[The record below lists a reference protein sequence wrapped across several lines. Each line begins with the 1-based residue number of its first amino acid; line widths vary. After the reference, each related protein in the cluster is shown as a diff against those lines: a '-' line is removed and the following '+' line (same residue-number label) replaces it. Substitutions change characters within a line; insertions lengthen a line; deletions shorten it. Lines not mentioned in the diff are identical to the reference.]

1 MIARA
6 LLLLSLSCGIL
17 SAPAQF
23 LEKAEFEGGFERA
36 ATDGPR
42 TEWVNPTFCRFVI
55 DLSVD
60 RSGRVL
66 SAAVNL
72 PLSSC
77 SDTALVN
84 KANTLART
92 YVFSPN
98 ALAPEPQAVRFVWAI
113 GKRPKYEDLFASE
126 PGPDMLP
133 PPEPAAE
140 SERIWTV
147 VEVPPQF
154 PGGHEVMR
162 TYLERMVQY
171 PTDAE
176 PPLREGMVLVGFV
189 VNVEGLVEDVN
200 VIKGLGYPYDSE
212 ARRVAKAMPKWIPG
226 MQNGHAVR
234 TRYEMPVVFK
244 LPSGT
249 GFSGGQGT
257 GSGTGNGPGK
267 QEPITIVEEMPEFPG
282 GPEAL
287 YPYIRENLKY
297 PEKAIKQ
304 GVEGIV
310 HLTFVVETD
319 GTLSDIKVLRG
330 IGAGCDEEALRIVR
344 GMPKWKPGKQRGK
357 AFRVRYNL
365 PIRFKLNA
373 PAPSEE

>member
-1 MIARA
+1 MIERA
-6 LLLLSLSCGIL
+6 LLLLSLSCGFL
-17 SAPAQF
+17 SASAQF
-23 LEKAEFEGGFERA
+23 IEKAEFEGGFERA

-42 TEWVNPTFCRFVI
+42 TVWVNPIFCRFVI

-66 SAAVNL
+66 SAAVNI

-84 KANTLART
+84 KANALART

-98 ALAPEPQAVRFVWAI
+98 ALAPEPQAVRFVWAV
-113 GKRPKYEDLFASE
+113 GERPKYEDLFANE

-189 VNVEGLVEDVN
+189 VNAEGLVEDVN

-249 GFSGGQGT
+249 VFSGGQGT

-287 YPYIRENLKY
+287 YPYIREILKY
-297 PEKAIKQ
+297 PEKAIEQ

-310 HLTFVVETD
+310 YLTFVVEKD
-319 GTLSDIKVLRG
+319 GSVSNIKVLRS
-330 IGAGCDEEALRIVR
+330 IGYGCDEEALRIVR
-344 GMPKWKPGKQRGK
+344 GMPKWKPGKQRGVPV
-357 AFRVRYNL
+357 RVQYNL
-365 PIRFKLNA
+365 PIRFKL
-373 PAPSEE
+373 